1 MLMNPA
7 LSPAGEFRRV
17 NAFGALDLRI
27 VSAATEGEM
36 AVWETI
42 VAPQAGP
49 PLHIHYAEDET
60 FYVLAGIFSITFG
73 DRSIVA
79 SPGATM
85 FLPRG
90 IPHTFKN
97 IGTTVGR
104 MLCMATPGGFEEFF
118 LEVERT
124 GASEPAELEAIARKY
139 RLEFVKPTLAPASQ
153 GDAYE
158 DALSG

>member
-1 MLMNPA
+1 MLKTPA
-7 LSPAGEFRRV
+7 ISPAGEFRRV

-27 VSAATEGEM
+27 VSSATQGEM

-42 VAPQAGP
+42 VAPEASP
-49 PLHIHYAEDET
+49 PLHVHYAEDET
-60 FYVLAGIFSITFG
+60 FYVLAGIFSITIG
-73 DRSIVA
+73 ERSIVA

-97 IGTTVGR
+97 IGGTVGR
-104 MLCMATPGGFEEFF
+104 ILCMATPGGFEEFF

-124 GASEPAELEAIARKY
+124 GASEPAEIAAIGKKY
-139 RLEFVKPTLAPASQ
+139 SLEFVQPGAIQPANTNV
-153 GDAYE
+153 YE